1 MENLLLLITGFIG
14 ALIGAAASIVTT
26 YLQNKSQNKRERMK
40 LVSDLALEDFK
51 LSLEMAKH
59 SGKPFTIMPITVYSH
74 YHSKLLEALE
84 SGDLDEDRIVK
95 LTEANKKVI
104 ESIKKVSEKYD
115 AQPDV

>member
-1 MENLLLLITGFIG
+1 MENLLPLITGFIG
-14 ALIGAAASIVTT
+14 ALIGAAASIFTMH
-26 YLQNKSQNKRERMK
+26 LQTNAQSKRERMK

-51 LSLEMAKH
+51 LYLEMGKRL
-59 SGKPFTIMPITVYSH
+59 GKPFTIAPIAAYIH